1 MGAERATLFGADL
14 QIVERA
20 GGLDLLRDAGA
31 DLALAVGNDNIAQA
45 LALRLRVR
53 KGELG
58 LLGWADYGS
67 RLHELIGEP
76 NNTRTHVKLMAFA
89 RAALEQDP
97 RVREVSAIQA
107 KVLPGE
113 RDVVRLLLEIL
124 LIDGPNPLN
133 FVFDVKLN

>member
-1 MGAERATLFGADL
+1 MLIDRAKLFGADL